1 MKKKENDFILS
12 VLRSDL
18 RREILRLLS
27 NQEMTT
33 QDVFKALK
41 TNKNFNVSYRE
52 NIYKELEQLVESG
65 LATKGYDYQ
74 RKKLYYKSDLEKII
88 VNIKENSIIFEK
100 RGK

>member
-12 VLRSDL
+12 VLKSDL

-41 TNKNFNVSYRE
+41 TNKNLTFLTE
-52 NIYKELEQLVESG
+52 KTF
-65 LATKGYDYQ
+65 TKN
-74 RKKLYYKSDLEKII
+74 L
-88 VNIKENSIIFEK
+88 NN
-100 RGK
+100 